1 MTELKKTAFYEL
13 EKALNGRFTDFGGWD
28 LPVRYTSQVEEHLA
42 VRNSVGVFDVS
53 HMGEIFITGKDALKQ
68 VNYLVT
74 NDVAKLVDYQI
85 LYTPMMNKEGGV
97 VDDLLVYRYNDE
109 KFLLVVNAA
118 NIEKDFDWM
127 LKNNKY
133 NCKIE
138 NESKNYV
145 QLAVQ
150 GPKSE
155 LTLQKIFTSTK
166 LSEIEYYNFNIV
178 NYNGHN
184 IILSRTGY
192 TGEDGFE
199 LYFSSDIAT
208 EIWNKIFESGKEF
221 DIKPIGLGARD
232 TLRLEKKMALYGHE
246 LTDKINP
253 LEAAL
258 KWTVKFDKKEF
269 IGKEEV
275 LALKGKGK
283 LQKKLVGIEL
293 IDKGIPRHGSILKN
307 SKGEEIGFVT
317 SGTKSPSLNKPIALA
332 MLNKGY
338 FKIGTEIFV
347 ELNKKLKKAVVIK
360 TPFL

>member
-1 MTELKKTAFYEL
+1 MSELRKTAFYDL
-13 EKALNGRFTDFGGWD
+13 EKAFNGRFTDFGGWN
-28 LPVRYTSQVEEHLA
+28 LPVRYTSQVEEHLT

-74 NDVAKLVDYQI
+74 NDVEKLVDYQI
-85 LYTPMMNKEGGV
+85 LYTPMMNKKGGV

-118 NIEKDFDWM
+118 NVEKDFQWM
-127 LKNNKY
+127 LENNKY
-133 NCKIE
+133 NTVIE
-138 NESKNYV
+138 NKSSKYV

-155 LTLQKIFTSTK
+155 ASLQKIFTDVK
-166 LSEIEYYNFNIV
+166 LSEIKYYNFKV
-178 NYNGHN
+178 VKYNN
-184 IILSRTGY
+184 QDIILSRTGY

-199 LYFSSDIAT
+199 LYFFDNIAT
-208 EIWNKIFESGKEF
+208 EVWTKIFEAGEEF
-221 DIKPIGLGARD
+221 GIKPIGLGARD

-246 LTDKINP
+246 LSDTINP
-253 LEAAL
+253 MEASL
-258 KWTVKFDKKEF
+258 KWTIKFDKQEF

-283 LQKKLVGIEL
+283 LQRKLVGIEL
-293 IDKGIPRHGSILKN
+293 IDKGVPRHGSILKN
-307 SKGEEIGFVT
+307 DKGEEIGFVT
-317 SGTKSPSLNKPIALA
+317 SGTKSPSLKKSIALA
-332 MLNKGY
+332 MLNKGS
-338 FKIGTEIFV
+338 FKLGTEIFV
-347 ELNKKLKKAVVIK
+347 ELNKKLRKAVVIK

>member
-1 MTELKKTAFYEL
+1 MSELKKTAFYEL
-13 EKALNGRFTDFGGWD
+13 EKALGGRFTDFGGWD
-28 LPVRYTSQVEEHLA
+28 LPVRYTSQVEEHLT

-53 HMGEIFITGKDALKQ
+53 HMGEIFITGENALKQ

-74 NDVAKLVDYQI
+74 NDVSKLVDYQI

-118 NIEKDFDWM
+118 NIEKDFQWM
-127 LKNNKY
+127 LENNKY
-133 NCKIE
+133 DCNIE
-138 NESKNYV
+138 NKSSEYV

-155 LTLQKIFTSTK
+155 VTLQKIFTDVK
-166 LSEIEYYNFNIV
+166 LSEIEYYHFKEVI
-178 NYNGHN
+178 YNN
-184 IILSRTGY
+184 EVIILSRTGY

-199 LYFSSDIAT
+199 LYFHDNIAT
-208 EIWNKIFESGKEF
+208 EIWNRIFEEGEEF
-221 DIKPIGLGARD
+221 GIKPIGLGARD

-246 LTDKINP
+246 LSDSINP

-258 KWTVKFDKKEF
+258 KWTVKFDKDEF
-269 IGKEEV
+269 IGKEHV

-283 LQKKLVGIEL
+283 LQRKLVGIEL
-293 IDKGIPRHGSILKN
+293 IDKGIPRHGAVLKN
-307 SKGEEIGFVT
+307 GAGEEIGFVT

-338 FKIGTEIFV
+338 FKLGTEVFV
-347 ELNKKLKKAVVIK
+347 ELNKKPRKAVVIK

>member
-13 EKALNGRFTDFGGWD
+13 EKAFNGRFTDFGGWD
-28 LPVRYTSQVEEHLA
+28 LPVRYTSQVEEHLV
-42 VRNSVGVFDVS
+42 VRKDVGVFDVS

-74 NDVAKLVDYQI
+74 NDVAKLVDGQI
-85 LYTPMMNKEGGV
+85 LYTPMMNKKGGV
-97 VDDLLVYRYNDE
+97 VDDLLVYRYNE
-109 KFLLVVNAA
+109 NKFLLVVNAS
-118 NIEKDFDWM
+118 NIDKDFKWM
-127 LKNNKY
+127 LENNKY
-133 NCKIE
+133 DTEIK
-138 NESKNYV
+138 NESENYV

-150 GPKSE
+150 GPKAE
-155 LTLQKIFTSTK
+155 KTLQKIFTDIDLK
-166 LSEIEYYNFNIV
+166 EIQYYNFRVIK
-178 NYNGHN
+178 YKKEN

-199 LYFSSDIAT
+199 LYFFDNIAT
-208 EIWNKIFESGKEF
+208 DVWNDIFEAGKEF

-246 LTDKINP
+246 LTDDINP
-253 LEAAL
+253 MEAAL
-258 KWTVKFDKKEF
+258 KWTIKFDKEEF
-269 IGKEEV
+269 IGKEEA

-283 LQKKLVGIEL
+283 LPRKLVGIEL
-293 IDKGIPRHGSILKN
+293 IDKGIPRHGSVLKN
-307 SKGEEIGFVT
+307 SDGEEIGFIT

-338 FKIGTEIFV
+338 FKVGTEVFV
-347 ELNKKLKKAVVIK
+347 ELNKRLRKAMVIK

>member
-1 MTELKKTAFYEL
+1 MSNLKKTAFYDL
-13 EKALNGRFTDFGGWD
+13 EAKFNARFTDFGGWD

-68 VNYLVT
+68 VNWLVT
-74 NDVAKLVDYQI
+74 NDVANLVDNQI
-85 LYTPMMNKEGGV
+85 LYTPMMNKKGGV

-118 NIEKDFDWM
+118 NIEKDFSWM

-138 NESKNYV
+138 NLSENYV

-155 LTLQKIFTSTK
+155 ETLQKLFTNIK
-166 LSEIEYYNFNIV
+166 LNEIKYYNFV
-178 NYNGHN
+178 VANYNN
-184 IILSRTGY
+184 QDIILSRTGY

-199 LYFSSDIAT
+199 LYFKENIAE
-208 EIWNKIFESGKEF
+208 EIWNKIFEYGKDF

-246 LTDKINP
+246 LTDEINP
-253 LEAAL
+253 IEASL
-258 KWTVKFDKKEF
+258 KWTVKLDKEEF

-275 LALKGKGK
+275 LNLSEKGK
-283 LQKKLVGIEL
+283 LQRKLVGLEL

-307 SKGEEIGFVT
+307 ENGENIGFVT
-317 SGTKSPSLNKPIALA
+317 SGTQSPSLNKPIALA
-332 MLNKGY
+332 MVNKGY
-338 FKIGTEIFV
+338 FKLGTEVFL
-347 ELNKKLKKAVVIK
+347 ELNNKLRKATIVK